1 MHWDNSRPNKMRI
14 DVKKAGGS
22 SEVKRALPLQLDY
35 RFHVAATAKVGGS
48 KPSSSYWFIISHVIT
63 LFPHMFE
70 NAAPV
75 CNLKNFHN
83 ILARFLGLSG
93 KFAAF
98 VPNKKKVYNPEFL
111 LNIYQGWTATKGWL
125 LNFL

>member
-75 CNLKNFHN
+75 CNLKNYF
-83 ILARFLGLSG
+83 ITYLLGFLVSQESSQLL
-93 KFAAF
+93 FQT
-98 VPNKKKVYNPEFL
+98 KKKF
-111 LNIYQGWTATKGWL
+111 ITQ
-125 LNFL
+125 NFC